1 MPSSVVVHAVVFTAG
16 ALIGGG
22 VAAVVSGKQRPS
34 QIPAHLKLPGPVI
47 DVDITGKT
55 KISPD
60 LTVRSDLSP
69 VLKYGH
75 PGAFYLVTRCG
86 RNFNALT

>member
-22 VAAVVSGKQRPS
+22 IAAAVSSKQRPS
-34 QIPAHLKLPGPVI
+34 QIPAHLKPPGPVI

-55 KISPD
+55 KISAD
-60 LTVRSDLSP
+60 TTVRSELAS

-75 PGAFYLVTRCG
+75 PGVFYLVTRR